1 MFLPCGA
8 QRTAQKDP
16 KTLGSPLGA
25 QKLPLVDCRTPVSFQ
40 KIEEDAGGPRPAPAS
55 PTRLR
60 RPPDKPRPLG
70 PSLRV
75 LRLPRGHSKLLEPTW
90 APPGRNEKQL
100 KRRRGRAPNLLF
112 LPP

>member
-8 QRTAQKDP
+8 HRTAQKDQ

-25 QKLPLVDCRTPVSFQ
+25 QTLPLVDCRTPVTFQ
-40 KIEEDAGGPRPAPAS
+40 KMEEDAGGPRPAPPS
-55 PTRLR
+55 QTRLR
-60 RPPDKPRPLG
+60 LPPDKPRPLG

-75 LRLPRGHSKLLEPTW
+75 LRLPRGHSKLLGPTQ

-100 KRRRGRAPNLLF
+100 KRRRGAYS
-112 LPP
+112 